1 MVILEKQNKKVNDK
15 LYKNILKKLRTVIEV
30 NVPIDHVG
38 STVLPRMYGKNI
50 IDILIGARTNEE
62 MDALSNKI
70 IELGYFPGS
79 KRTGY
84 IYRFFASTEE
94 ETKAGDIHIHLAKV
108 DSDRYKDFLILKNY
122 LLKNKKEKT
131 DYSNFKKNI
140 LKTGHNV
147 RDDYKLIKSEYVSKL
162 LDRAREDYY
171 K

>member
-1 MVILEKQNKKVNDK
+1 MVILEKQNKKANDK
-15 LYKNILKKLRTVIEV
+15 LYKNTLKKLRTLIEV

-38 STVLPRMYGKNI
+38 STALPRMYGKNI
-50 IDILIGARTNEE
+50 IDILIGAKTNEE

-79 KRTGY
+79 KKSGN
-84 IYRFFASTEE
+84 IYRFFASTDE
-94 ETKAGDIHIHLAKV
+94 ETKSGDIHIHLAKV

-122 LLKNKKEKT
+122 LLKNKEEKT
-131 DYSNFKKNI
+131 NYSNFKKII

-147 RDDYKLIKSEYVSKL
+147 REDYKEIKSEYVSEL

>member
-15 LYKNILKKLRTVIEV
+15 SYKKILKKLRTVIEV

>member
-15 LYKNILKKLRTVIEV
+15 LYKKILKKLRTVIEV

>member
-147 RDDYKLIKSEYVSKL
+147 RDDYKLIKSEYVSKF

>member
-84 IYRFFASTEE
+84 IYRFFASTDE

-140 LKTGHNV
+140 LKNGHNV

>member
-1 MVILEKQNKKVNDK
+1 MVILEKQKKKVNDK
-15 LYKNILKKLRTVIEV
+15 LYEITLKKLRTLIEV

-38 STVLPRMYGKNI
+38 STALPRMYGKNI
-50 IDILIGARTNEE
+50 IDILIGAKNDEE
-62 MDALSNKI
+62 MDTLSNKI

-84 IYRFFASTEE
+84 MYRFFASTDE

-131 DYSNFKKNI
+131 NYSNFKKNI
-140 LKTGHNV
+140 LKTGHNF
-147 RDDYKLIKSEYVSKL
+147 REDYKEVKSEYVSKL